1 MNATP
6 AQIQAEMAYRR
17 AERIA
22 ILCSTE
28 EPDAY
33 ALEQAEKD
41 ATEWRDWY
49 LKENP
54 NK

>member
-6 AQIQAEMAYRR
+6 AQIQAEMEFRR

-22 ILCSTE
+22 ILCGTE
-28 EPDAY
+28 EPDTY
-33 ALEQAEKD
+33 ALEQAEQD
-41 ATEWRDWY
+41 AVGWRDWY

-54 NK
+54 V

>member
-1 MNATP
+1 MTTTTD
-6 AQIQAEMAYRR
+6 QIQAEMEFRR
-17 AERIA
+17 QERIA
-22 ILCSTE
+22 ILCGTE

-41 ATEWRDWY
+41 AVEWRDWY

-54 NK
+54 E